1 MDSILINKNN
11 PPSNKKKVL
20 KLFGIFSLFKTSSYR
35 VETVGS
41 TDYISEISIGDQFFT
56 KMLFFAEF
64 KLHPRLQRI
73 FFLQKEWE
81 KQAPGVLQA
90 HHKRAQKITHF
101 YFLENRGP
109 NREHFP
115 SE

>member
-41 TDYISEISIGDQFFT
+41 TDYISEISIGD
-56 KMLFFAEF
+56 
-64 KLHPRLQRI
+64 
-73 FFLQKEWE
+73 
-81 KQAPGVLQA
+81 
-90 HHKRAQKITHF
+90 
-101 YFLENRGP
+101 
-109 NREHFP
+109 
-115 SE
+115 

>member
-1 MDSILINKNN
+1 
-11 PPSNKKKVL
+11 
-20 KLFGIFSLFKTSSYR
+20 
-35 VETVGS
+35 
-41 TDYISEISIGDQFFT
+41 
-56 KMLFFAEF
+56 MLFFAEF

-109 NREHFP
+109 NREHFLRIN
-115 SE
+115 SNSFTATSLSV